1 MHDLM
6 VFTPRRILYVIT
18 DLEIGG
24 VPLHL
29 CRLATSMHELG
40 HVVRV
45 VSLSPPGPVSKMI
58 AQAGVEVG
66 SCDARSAAGIGALL
80 RLRREIVQFQP
91 EIIHSFLFH
100 ANIACRLT
108 APLAGVTRNRL
119 ICEIQTVE
127 IERRWHLTV
136 DRWTHRLCWMEI
148 GNSQSVIDHLHHEAG
163 LPESRLMLVRGGVD
177 LERFDQAKPIRKS
190 ELGAK
195 DRDSLLAWVGRLDSI
210 KGLDDLL
217 RALAI
222 IRQRFASHLVLV
234 GDGPERS
241 RLEQLITELDL
252 ADRVSLVGVRDDVP
266 EILKACDV
274 FVFPSHAEGMPNA
287 LLEAMAAGCAIVCTD
302 VPGNR
307 DLITDGRTG
316 LTVPVMA
323 PDALAEAV
331 MKLLASRDLTNRL
344 GAAASTLAKE
354 SFDSKLVTAR
364 YLKIYDTI

>member
-1 MHDLM
+1 M
-6 VFTPRRILYVIT
+6 YVIT
-18 DLEIGG
+18 DLEVGG

-29 CRLATSMHELG
+29 CCLATSMHELG

-45 VSLSPPGPVSKMI
+45 VSLSPPGPVSEKI
-58 AQAGVEVG
+58 AQAGIEVG
-66 SCDARSAAGIGALL
+66 FCDARSVARVGALL

-108 APLAGVTRNRL
+108 APLAGVSRNKL

-136 DRWTHRLCWMEI
+136 DRWTHRLCRMEI

-163 LPESRLMLVRGGVD
+163 LPESWLLLVRGGVD
-177 LERFDQAKPIRKS
+177 VERFDRAEPIRKS
-190 ELGAK
+190 KLNAEGS
-195 DRDSLLAWVGRLDSI
+195 DSLLAWVGRLDPV

-222 IRQRFASHLVLV
+222 VRQRFASHLVLV

-241 RLEQLITELDL
+241 RLEELATELDL
-252 ADRVSLVGVRDDVP
+252 AKCVSFVGVREDVP

-274 FVFPSHAEGMPNA
+274 FVFPSQTEGMPNA

-307 DLITDGRTG
+307 DLITDSHTG
-316 LTVPVMA
+316 LTVPA
-323 PDALAEAV
+323 GDPDAFADAV
-331 MKLLASRDLTNRL
+331 VKLLANRDLSDRL
-344 GAAASTLAKE
+344 GAAASAVARE
-354 SFDSKLVTAR
+354 SFDSKSVTAR
-364 YLKIYDTI
+364 YLEIYDTI

>member
-6 VFTPRRILYVIT
+6 VFTLRRILYVIT
-18 DLEIGG
+18 DLEVGG

-45 VSLSPPGPVSKMI
+45 VSLSPPGPVSEMI

-66 SCDARSAAGIGALL
+66 SCDARSVAGIGALL
-80 RLRREIVQFQP
+80 RLRREIAQFQP
-91 EIIHSFLFH
+91 DIIHSFLFH

-108 APLAGVTRNRL
+108 APLAGVSRNKL

-127 IERRWHLTV
+127 TERRWHLTV
-136 DRWTHRLCWMEI
+136 DRWTRRLCRMEI
-148 GNSQSVIDHLHHEAG
+148 GNSQSVNDHLHHEAG
-163 LPESRLMLVRGGVD
+163 LPESWLVLVRGGVD
-177 LERFDQAKPIRKS
+177 LERFDRAKPIGKS
-190 ELGAK
+190 ELRVEGS
-195 DRDSLLAWVGRLDSI
+195 DSLLAWVGRLDPV

-217 RALAI
+217 QALAI
-222 IRQRFASHLVLV
+222 VQQRFSAHLVLV
-234 GDGPERS
+234 GDGPECS
-241 RLEQLITELDL
+241 RLERLIAELDL

-266 EILKACDV
+266 EILKSCDV
-274 FVFPSHAEGMPNA
+274 FVFPSHTEGMPNA

-316 LTVPVMA
+316 LTVPA
-323 PDALAEAV
+323 RDPNALADAV
-331 MKLLASRDLTNRL
+331 VKLLAGRDLSGHL
-344 GAAASTLAKE
+344 GAAASAVARE
-354 SFDSKLVTAR
+354 SFDNRLVTAR
-364 YLKIYDTI
+364 YLEIYDTI

>member
-1 MHDLM
+1 MESS
-6 VFTPRRILYVIT
+6 VKRILYVIT
-18 DLEIGG
+18 DLEVGG

-29 CRLATSMHELG
+29 CRLATDMHELG

-45 VSLSPPGPVSKMI
+45 VSLSPPGPVSEML

-66 SCDARSAAGIGALL
+66 SCNARSPAGIGALL
-80 RLRREIVQFQP
+80 QLRREIVQFKP

-100 ANIACRLT
+100 ANIACRLIT
-108 APLAGVTRNRL
+108 PLAGVSRNKL

-136 DRWTHRLCWMEI
+136 DRWTHRLCRMEI
-148 GNSQSVIDHLHHEAG
+148 GNSQSVIAHLHHEAG
-163 LPESRLMLVRGGVD
+163 LPESWLRLVRGGVD
-177 LERFDQAKPIRKS
+177 IERFDRAKPIQKS
-190 ELGAK
+190 ELGAEGS
-195 DRDSLLAWVGRLDSI
+195 DRLLVWVGRLDPV
-210 KGLDDLL
+210 KGLEDLL
-217 RALAI
+217 RALVM
-222 IRQRFASHLVLV
+222 IRQRFSAHLVLV

-252 ADRVSLVGVRDDVP
+252 ADCVLLMGVRDDVP
-266 EILKACDV
+266 EILKACDL
-274 FVFPSHAEGMPNA
+274 FVFPSHTEGMPNA

-307 DLITDGRTG
+307 DLITDGETG
-316 LTVPVMA
+316 LTVPA
-323 PDALAEAV
+323 RDSNALADAV
-331 MKLLASRDLTNRL
+331 VKLLGSRDLSDRL

-354 SFDSKLVTAR
+354 SFDSKLVMAR

>member
-1 MHDLM
+1 MESSLK
-6 VFTPRRILYVIT
+6 RILYVIT
-18 DLEIGG
+18 DLEVGG

-29 CRLATSMHELG
+29 CRLASSMHELG
-40 HVVRV
+40 NVVRV
-45 VSLSPPGPVSKMI
+45 VSLSSPGPVSEMM

-66 SCDARSAAGIGALL
+66 SCDARSAASIGALL
-80 RLRREIVQFQP
+80 RLRREIAEFQP

-108 APLAGVTRNRL
+108 APLASVSRNKL

-136 DRWTHRLCWMEI
+136 DRWTHRMCRMEI
-148 GNSQSVIDHLHHEAG
+148 GNSQSVLDHLHHEAG
-163 LPESRLMLVRGGVD
+163 LPESWLLLVPGGVD
-177 LERFDQAKPIRKS
+177 IARFDRAEPIRKS
-190 ELGAK
+190 ELGAEDG
-195 DRDSLLAWVGRLDSI
+195 DRLMAWVGRLDPI

-217 RALAI
+217 QALAI

-241 RLEQLITELDL
+241 RLEKLITELDL
-252 ADRVSLVGVRDDVP
+252 ADHVSLVGVRGDVP

-274 FVFPSHAEGMPNA
+274 FVFPSHTEGMPNA

-307 DLITDGRTG
+307 DLITDSETG
-316 LTVPVMA
+316 LTVPA
-323 PDALAEAV
+323 RDSNALADAV
-331 MKLLASRDLTNRL
+331 AKVLAGRDLSDRL
-344 GAAASTLAKE
+344 GAAASAIARE
-354 SFDSKLVTAR
+354 SFDNRLVTAR
-364 YLKIYDTI
+364 YLEIYDTI

>member
-1 MHDLM
+1 MESSLN
-6 VFTPRRILYVIT
+6 RILYVIT
-18 DLEIGG
+18 DLEVGG

-45 VSLSPPGPVSKMI
+45 VSLSPLGPVSEMM

-66 SCDARSAAGIGALL
+66 CCDARSAAGIGALL

-108 APLAGVTRNRL
+108 APLAGVTRDRL

-136 DRWTHRLCWMEI
+136 DRWTHRLCRMEI
-148 GNSQSVIDHLHHEAG
+148 GNSQSVVDHLHHEAG
-163 LPESRLMLVRGGVD
+163 LPESWLLLVRGGVD
-177 LERFDQAKPIRKS
+177 LERFDQARPIRKS
-190 ELGAK
+190 ELGV
-195 DRDSLLAWVGRLDSI
+195 DGQDSLLVWVGRLDPV
-210 KGLDDLL
+210 KGLEDLL

-222 IRQRFASHLVLV
+222 IQQRFSAQLVLV

-252 ADRVSLVGVRDDVP
+252 ADRVSFVGVREDVP

-274 FVFPSHAEGMPNA
+274 FVFPSHTEGMPNA
-287 LLEAMAAGCAIVCTD
+287 LLEAMAASCAIVCTN

-316 LTVPVMA
+316 LTVPA
-323 PDALAEAV
+323 RNPNALADSV
-331 MKLLASRDLTNRL
+331 MKLLASRDLSDRL
-344 GAAASTLAKE
+344 GAAASAVARE
-354 SFDSKLVTAR
+354 SYDNRSVTAR
-364 YLKIYDTI
+364 YLEIYATI